1 MLLGVIVK
9 LGRESAVPP
18 LECCRQVL
26 IALSGPHFGVVKRG
40 EVAQKRPEA
49 LRARFPSVI
58 VSQSRTPACCNLHFL
73 QPKKHRIFHAI
84 EGLDES
90 E

>member
-1 MLLGVIVK
+1 MLLGVTVK
-9 LGRESAVPP
+9 FGRESAVPP
-18 LECCRQVL
+18 LECCLQVP
-26 IALSGPHFGVVKRG
+26 IALSGPRFVVVKRG
-40 EVAQKRPEA
+40 EVAHKRPET
-49 LRARFPSVI
+49 LPARFPSEM
-58 VSQSRTPACCNLHFL
+58 VSMNRTPACCNLHFL

>member
-9 LGRESAVPP
+9 FGRESAVPP
-18 LECCRQVL
+18 LECCLRGFA
-26 IALSGPHFGVVKRG
+26 ALSGPHFGLVKRG

-58 VSQSRTPACCNLHFL
+58 VSLSRTPACCNLHFL

-84 EGLDES
+84 EGVDES